1 MNEFHDLITHNLK
14 IYKLVNLIL
23 YFFPTLY
30 LIKLSQQ
37 KNVNQ
42 VLLKG
47 TTTNENNKEK
57 KKNKRKFNYT
67 NTMNAPP
74 RNKTHSLFFCQFKT
88 YV

>member
-1 MNEFHDLITHNLK
+1 MNKFHDLITHNLK

-23 YFFPTLY
+23 YFFTLY

-57 KKNKRKFNYT
+57 KT
-67 NTMNAPP
+67 NENLTIP
-74 RNKTHSLFFCQFKT
+74 TQ
-88 YV
+88 